1 MFCKTCGA
9 KIMEGAKF
17 CTAWG
22 CKINDEKIPRSMNE
36 DGKIL
41 LVVEPQQKWCF
52 FIMIMDI
59 IVGSIF
65 GILLFGAICTESS
78 IFSSAE
84 IVADRNLGIV
94 GSLFGIGAA
103 I

>member
-1 MFCKTCGA
+1 
-9 KIMEGAKF
+9 
-17 CTAWG
+17 
-22 CKINDEKIPRSMNE
+22 MNE